1 MRKLETFSND
11 EEVVAYLEHEIN
23 QITLLDECR
32 LYREEQYAF
41 SDKLF
46 RYRNCVEWLIRLNKI
61 IANIKYG
68 LIKSLDYAKLVES
81 PFEENENYRMYS
93 YYLEDSVYRDLVLW
107 DIFRQLLNE
116 FFDCGINKHESISIY
131 KFIKN
136 HRKKIGHKRYD
147 ALKTYL
153 ATEEHE
159 MVRKTLRN
167 SFTHSLD
174 STSSYIFHEKKGDK
188 ITSQNDYLFPKH
200 PFEYINYIINDFM
213 NLMDFILEIVDE
225 MKKLRDEYF
234 ALYNVTSVL
243 ECGNEFTD
251 KDVWNYHNLCENVEN
266 IVVSCPNGCKY
277 SMEDGG
283 KQICKPILIKY
294 RRIYSDDKQYKIIEP
309 KMSLAEVL
317 KDK

>member
-11 EEVVAYLEHEIN
+11 IEIVTYLEHEIN

-41 SDKLF
+41 SDELF

-61 IANIKYG
+61 IVNIKYG
-68 LIKSLDYAKLVES
+68 LIKSLDYAKLVKN
-81 PFEENENYRMYS
+81 PFEEDENYRMYS

-116 FFDCGINKHESISIY
+116 FFDCGINKYESISIY
-131 KFIKN
+131 KFIKDY
-136 HRKKIGHKRYD
+136 RDKIGTKRYD

-153 ATEEHE
+153 ATEQHE

-174 STSSYIFHEKKGDK
+174 STSSYIFHEKRDDK
-188 ITSQNDYLFPKH
+188 MICQYDCLFPKH
-200 PFEYINYIINDFM
+200 PFEYINYIISDFM
-213 NLMDFILEIVDE
+213 NLMNFILEVVEE

-243 ECGNEFTD
+243 ECGNEIAD
-251 KDVWNYHNLCENVEN
+251 NDVWNYHNLCENVDN
-266 IVVSCPNGCKY
+266 IVIDCPKGCKY
-277 SMEDGG
+277 SRIDDGRHL
-283 KQICKPILIKY
+283 CKPTLIKY
-294 RRIYSDDKQYKIIEP
+294 KRIYSDDEQYKVIEP
-309 KMSLAEVL
+309 RTSLIEVL
-317 KDK
+317 K